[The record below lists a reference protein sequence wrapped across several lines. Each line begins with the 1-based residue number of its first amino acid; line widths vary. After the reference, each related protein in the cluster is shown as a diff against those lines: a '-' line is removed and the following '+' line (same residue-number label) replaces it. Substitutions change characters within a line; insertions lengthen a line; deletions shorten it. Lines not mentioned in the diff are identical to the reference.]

1 MLFEVYVYVYGLKN
15 FILFYLNVFNEIEYI
30 LVVYVNVCVMCIMNF
45 NFVFLNCL
53 VNYYIYIWYV
63 WKRIIIFKIIDDEKR
78 LWFFNFLELL

>member
-1 MLFEVYVYVYGLKN
+1 MLFEVYIYVYGLKN

>member
-63 WKRIIIFKIIDDEKR
+63 WKRIIIFKIYRWWEKIMV
-78 LWFFNFLELL
+78 F

>member
-30 LVVYVNVCVMCIMNF
+30 LVVYVYVCVMCIMNF

-53 VNYYIYIWYV
+53 VNYYIYI
-63 WKRIIIFKIIDDEKR
+63 
-78 LWFFNFLELL
+78 